1 MFPNLKNT
9 KIESK
14 KDYLSA
20 GAHEVMIKSFKSSS
34 ENVEYSGT
42 PFYEFLVENKDR
54 SIAYLKFSGVD
65 SHTSEAAARV
75 RTEIFKQFLINA
87 GAKTF
92 ETPESSCKEVVGKVL
107 NVCLAEREWWTIDK
121 DTDTPV
127 IKTRVEYKFS
137 GTRPLTFKD
146 SYNKPLSPE
155 DRALY
160 ESAIDARKN
169 DNKEETNLPF

>member
-20 GAHEVMIKSFKSSS
+20 GAYGVVIKSFKDSAS
-34 ENVEYSGT
+34 NVEYKGT
-42 PFYEFLVENKDR
+42 PYYEFLVEDKDGG
-54 SIAYLKFSGVD
+54 IAYLKFSGVD

-87 GAKTF
+87 GVKTF
-92 ETPESSCKEVVGKVL
+92 DNPKSSCEEAVGKSL
-107 NVCLAEREWWTIDK
+107 YVCLAEREWWTIDK
-121 DTDTPV
+121 DTDNPV

-137 GTRPLTFKD
+137 GTRPLVFKE
-146 SYNKPLSPE
+146 SYNKPLHPE
-155 DRALY
+155 QRADYERALN
-160 ESAIDARKN
+160 ARQ
-169 DNKEETNLPF
+169 DDTTEETNLPF